1 MRKIQSPSNPRVK
14 ETLRIRDR
22 GSRCGRDVFV
32 IEGPNLV
39 EACLAEG
46 PGSGLVRVF
55 ATAGFIARNRA
66 LTERLKR
73 KEVELL
79 EVSPAV
85 LGKLSTT
92 VTPQGIA
99 ALAYCKHPGLEA
111 LSLKGVTVVCDGI
124 QDPGNLGAII
134 RTSDALGCDA
144 VVVLEGSCDP
154 FAPKALRATAGSVF
168 SIPVV
173 PGLRQRLPELLM
185 RKGARLVASDPHGG
199 VPLHR
204 ADLSPPV
211 AVVFGSE
218 AAGVSPVVGGAAT
231 LRVNIPIRAGAESL
245 NVSASAA
252 IVIYEAARQA
262 TKGGKQRSR

>member
-1 MRKIQSPSNPRVK
+1 MRKIQSPANPLVK
-14 ETLRIRDR
+14 EALRIRDR
-22 GSRCGRDVFV
+22 GARCGRDAFI

-39 EACLAEG
+39 AACLAEG
-46 PGSGLVRVF
+46 RRSGLVRVF
-55 ATAGFIARNRA
+55 ATADFIAQNSA
-66 LTERLKR
+66 LTRRLKK

-79 EVSPAV
+79 EVNPAV
-85 LGKLSTT
+85 LRKLSTT

-99 ALAYCKHPGLEA
+99 ALAYYRPPVLEA

-154 FAPKALRATAGSVF
+154 FMPKALRATAGSVF

-173 PGLRQRLPELLM
+173 PGQRERLPELL
-185 RKGARLVASDPHGG
+185 RQKGVRLVASDPHGG
-199 VPLHR
+199 VPLAG

-211 AVVFGSE
+211 AIAFGSE
-218 AAGVSPVVGGAAT
+218 AAGMSPVIESAAGV
-231 LRVNIPIRAGAESL
+231 RVNIPIRARAESL

-262 TKGGKQRSR
+262 SKGRKRMSR